1 MKTIGFLGA
10 ASPSAWSTFVTAFER
25 RLRKHGLIDGYN
37 IDIDDRWANGQKP
50 LYDRIA
56 TEFVWRDVDVI
67 VTSGVEP
74 TLSAMKAT
82 SDIPIVFAALG
93 DPALVKS
100 DNVTGSSNAA
110 LDLVPDRVAFLAAT
124 VGWKNLAII
133 GNEDATIIKN
143 EMDAVE
149 AEAGKN
155 LNAAK
160 YSVKTKGDITK
171 CIRGLKPNTLI
182 YVCSDPL
189 LSNYRDHIS
198 EVSLGAGLVTMTPF
212 REYAEAGAFMSYGP
226 RFVELFRRAADFVH
240 MILSGKSPADI
251 PVETPSN
258 YELVYNSQT
267 AETLKIVI
275 PGAMLARANTII

>member
-10 ASPSAWSTFVTAFER
+10 ASPSAWSGFVTAFER
-25 RLRKHGLIDGYN
+25 RLRKHGLIDGHN
-37 IDIDDRWANGQKP
+37 IDIDDRWAHGQKA

-56 TEFVWRDVDVI
+56 AEFVWRDVDVI

-74 TLSAMKAT
+74 TLSAMNAT
-82 SDIPIVFAALG
+82 SEIPIVFAALG
-93 DPALVKS
+93 DPALVKG
-100 DNVTGSSNAA
+100 DNVTGSSNSA
-110 LDLVPDRVAFLAAT
+110 LHLVPDRVKFLAAT

-149 AEAGKN
+149 AKAKK
-155 LNAAK
+155 LNVAR
-160 YSVKTKGDITK
+160 YSVKTKGDIAT
-171 CIRGLKPNTLI
+171 CINGLKPNTLI

-198 EVSLGAGLVTMTPF
+198 NLSLGAGLVTMTPF
-212 REYAEAGAFMSYGP
+212 REYPEAGAFMSYGP
-226 RFVELFRRAADFVH
+226 RFAELFRRAADFVH
-240 MILSGKSPADI
+240 MILSGTSPADI

-258 YELVYNSQT
+258 YELVYNGQT
-267 AETLKIVI
+267 AATLKIVI
-275 PGAMLARANTII
+275 PSAMLARANTII